1 MEREA
6 ARVAGIVLA
15 AGASTRMGADKLL
28 LVVGGEPLLR
38 RSVRVALAGGLD
50 PVIVV
55 LGPGA
60 AAPRNA
66 IDGLPCT
73 VAVNLDPARG
83 LGSSL
88 AAGMAVVP
96 PDAAAAVVTLP
107 DMPRVTAEMIS
118 ALASRWRAT
127 GAPIVLSDYA
137 GTVAPPVL
145 YARPLFPELSALD
158 GESAGKAIVERHGS
172 EAVHVAWPA
181 SVLSDVDTPA
191 DLEAA
196 RAENA
201 APFDSGPAA
210 QVLRSGRT
218 GVAAHPQQPV
228 RPERGGRA
236 ADADVPVRP
245 ERGGRAADADV
256 PVRPERGGRAADAES
271 KGAGAGTET
280 EILRQAASWLDAG
293 HGVAL
298 ATVVSTWG
306 SSPRPPG
313 SLLAVNDGLEFVG
326 SVSGGCVEAAVVEA
340 AVEVIQTGDPR
351 LLRYGVTDERA
362 WSVGL
367 ACGGTV
373 EIFVERVA

>member
-210 QVLRSGRT
+210 QGLRSGRT
-218 GVAAHPQQPV
+218 GVAAHPQQ
-228 RPERGGRA
+228 
-236 ADADVPVRP
+236 PVRP